1 MRRDETLFILK
12 DPEDLYTVERIQSI
26 LRMAETQGHPLEK
39 GSYLEKMTIRQIDDM
54 VHGRLDS

>member
-1 MRRDETLFILK
+1 MRGDETLFILK
-12 DPEDLYTVERIQSI
+12 DPEDLYTVEKIQSI
-26 LRMAETQGHPLEK
+26 LQMAEAQGHPLEK